1 MSQPKWTK
9 EQKQAIDV
17 RKGTLLLAA
26 AAGSGKTAVLVQRV
40 IDILTDPTD
49 PVEPRQLLVVT
60 FTNAAAAQMNQR
72 IAEYMQQLLSEDPT
86 NAYLRKQMALLSAA
100 QISTVH
106 SYCMNL
112 IRANFHLLGIQ
123 PDVRLGDQ
131 NDMNLLSA
139 DLLEECIEDFYQK
152 DAEENNTNFDQLVK
166 LFRVKGDDRQLG
178 ALVKKVYS
186 FLRSRPFYLDWLDES
201 LAAYDNKAPLLET
214 VWGKIILDYARASI
228 RDIKAELLSTDSK
241 EADRIWAEEFEQVL
255 NNGNWDDMFRF
266 VQSHLYEKRS
276 NANAAAFAKELGE
289 SLFCCNEEAFHKD
302 LQHLKPIITTLFDLV
317 KEFDKR
323 YAAEKQRR
331 HLLDFADLEHFAIQ
345 LLVEKQSDGSYAKTA
360 LAKQLSEEL
369 RYVLVDEYQDTNQTQ
384 SLIFQSL
391 SKEDNLFMVGDI
403 KQSIYRFRQADP
415 SIFLGKKRDYCD
427 YDGEHFPAKLFL
439 SNNFRS
445 RKEVTDSINYIFSQI
460 MKEETAE
467 MDYSEGEHL
476 VPSAS
481 YPESDGFTTEYHIIE
496 STSLRTDG
504 AEAAQQ
510 EAFVVAAHIK
520 KLLNS
525 GMLVTDHG
533 EQRPL
538 EPKDICILLRSPK
551 SHGDIFLQALVQE
564 NISVISEVQQNF
576 LDTIEISTILSLLRS
591 IENPLL
597 DIHLTAALMSAAF
610 RFTADDMARLR
621 IHDRQK
627 HLYLNCLEL
636 AKAGNSKCAMV
647 VDKLQDYRLHASA
660 MPSWQFLQYVLDD
673 SGLMSFAS
681 ALENGSQRQ
690 ANLRLLIEYAKN
702 CEDWGYAGLA
712 GFLRYMDRVSE
723 REEELS
729 SAPPALSQSS
739 AVRIMSIHKSKGLE
753 FPVVFLCET
762 SRKFNTKDL
771 TQDILLH
778 PDQGFACI
786 SNDPSEETS
795 FTTTPLEAL
804 RLSGRFQMQ
813 AEEMRIL
820 YVAMTRAKEKLI
832 ITSVQKSPKKTE
844 EMGRASNFEIRQAT
858 SYAQWLDIAL
868 RDYDER
874 TGLFRIIKESG
885 EGSADREEKNNAIIR
900 TAEADESVLQYLRTI
915 CSLHYSD
922 PAASKIPSKLT
933 VTEISKGQR
942 SQDDLF
948 SKEPEFLKEHKMTA
962 AQRGTVMHN
971 FLSCADHSAAE
982 ENLEQEIQRMT
993 AARYFT
999 GTEAASLNRRE
1010 IRAYYA
1016 SDLYTRIKS
1025 ADWVKREFSFL
1036 MDMGREELSEV
1047 IPEIGSHR
1055 ITVQGIAD
1063 LIFEENG
1070 AIILVDYKTDHL
1082 PEEEIVEK
1090 YRPQLTLYRSI
1101 LNRLLNKDIK
1111 ETLIYSMYHKKTLK
1125 I

>member
-1 MSQPKWTK
+1 MSQPNWTK
-9 EQKQAIDV
+9 EQNQAIDL

-40 IDILTDPTD
+40 IDILTDPAD

-72 IAEYMQQLLSEDPT
+72 IAERLQQLLSADPT

-131 NDMNLLSA
+131 SDMNLLAA
-139 DLLEECIEDFYQK
+139 DLLEACIEDFYQR
-152 DAEENNTNFDQLVK
+152 DADEHKNDFDQLVK
-166 LFRVKGDDRQLG
+166 LFRSKGDDRQLS
-178 ALVKKVYS
+178 ALVKKIYS
-186 FLRSRPFYLDWLDES
+186 FLRSRPFYLDWLDEA
-201 LAAYDNKAPLLET
+201 LAAYGST
-214 VWGKIILDYARASI
+214 VPVEESLWGNIILNYARSSL

-241 EADRIWAEEFEQVL
+241 ESDRIWAEELEEVL
-255 NNGNWDDMFRF
+255 HSGSWDDIFRC
-266 VQSHLYEKRS
+266 VQGRLSEKRS
-276 NANAAAFAKELGE
+276 NVNAAAFAKELGE
-289 SLFCCNEEAFHKD
+289 ALFCCNEEAFRRD
-302 LQHLKPIITTLFDLV
+302 LLHLKPIISTLFELV
-317 KEFDKR
+317 KEFDR
-323 YAAEKQRR
+323 RFAAEKQRR

-345 LLVEKQSDGSYAKTA
+345 LLVEKQADGSYGKTA
-360 LAKQLSEEL
+360 LAQQLSDEL

-445 RKEVTDSINYIFSQI
+445 RKEVTDSINDIFSRI

-467 MDYSEGEHL
+467 MDYSEGEKL
-476 VPSAS
+476 VPSAT
-481 YPESDGFTTEYHIIE
+481 YPQAEGFTTEYHIIE
-496 STSLRTDG
+496 SSSLRTDG

-510 EAFVVAAHIK
+510 EAFVVAARIK
-520 KLLNS
+520 ELLGS
-525 GMLVTDHG
+525 GMMVTDHG
-533 EQRPL
+533 EQRPI

-551 SHGDIFLQALVQE
+551 SHGEIFLQALTQE
-564 NISVISEVQQNF
+564 SIPVISEVQQNF
-576 LDTIEISTILSLLRS
+576 LDTIEISTAISLLRS

-636 AKAGNSKCAMV
+636 AKAGDCKCSAV
-647 VDKLQDYRLHASA
+647 VEKLQDYRLRASA
-660 MPSWQFLQYVLDD
+660 TPSWQLLQYVLED
-673 SGLMSFAS
+673 SGLMAFVS
-681 ALENGSQRQ
+681 ALENGAQRQ
-690 ANLRLLIEYAKN
+690 ANLRLLIEQAKN
-702 CEDWGYAGLA
+702 CEDWGYTGL
-712 GFLRYMDRVSE
+712 GGLLRYLERVRE
-723 REEELS
+723 REEELN
-729 SAPPALSQSS
+729 SAPPSSPESS

-778 PDQGFACI
+778 PEQGFACI
-786 SNDPSEETS
+786 SNDPNEETS
-795 FTTTPLEAL
+795 FTTVPLEAL
-804 RLSGRFQMQ
+804 RLSGRLQMQ

-832 ITSVQKSPKKTE
+832 ITSVQKPPKKAE
-844 EMGRASNFEIRQAT
+844 EKGPVSNFEIRQAM

-868 RDYDER
+868 RDYDGSS
-874 TGLFRIIKESG
+874 GLFHIIKEHDEPAPS
-885 EGSADREEKNNAIIR
+885 DEEQEKTMQR
-900 TAEADESVLQYLRTI
+900 TAEADESVLRYLQAL
-915 CSLHYSD
+915 CSIPYSD
-922 PAASKIPSKLT
+922 PAASRIPSKLT

-942 SQDDLF
+942 SQEDLF
-948 SKEPEFLKEHKMTA
+948 SKEPEFLKERKMTA

-971 FLSCADHSAAE
+971 FLSCADHGAAE
-982 ENLEQEIQRMT
+982 VNLEQEIRRMT

-999 GTEAASLNRRE
+999 ETEAASLNRRD

-1016 SDLYTRIKS
+1016 SDLYARIKA

-1063 LIFEENG
+1063 LIFEEKG

-1101 LNRLLNKDIK
+1101 LMRLLGKEVK